1 MLQRLIPPSIFLIL
15 FLAVILFAPNV
26 AEANNSPTA
35 VGTISGQT
43 LVGGETTA
51 TVDVSSNFNDP
62 DDDTLTYTA
71 SSSDETQVTVSVSGA
86 TVTLTSGSV
95 DNLPVVGTVTV
106 TVTATDPDGLTA
118 TQTISVTVVKV
129 NRAPTIVTAIPDI
142 KIINSRTYDVDGEL
156 YTPKRVFIHTW
167 DPGA

>member
-62 DDDTLTYTA
+62 DGDTLTYTA

-95 DNLPVVGTVTV
+95 DNLPVDCNGDRPRRFDRYTNHFS
-106 TVTATDPDGLTA
+106 DCGQSQP
-118 TQTISVTVVKV
+118 
-129 NRAPTIVTAIPDI
+129 RAYDSHS
-142 KIINSRTYDVDGEL
+142 NSGHKNYKQSHL
-156 YTPKRVFIHTW
+156 
-167 DPGA
+167 